1 MQATTTL
8 RNIHN
13 EKTINNKD
21 TTRTLIK
28 GAMERKVR
36 KECVKREVKCP

>member
-1 MQATTTL
+1 L
-8 RNIHN
+8 RNKHN

-28 GAMERKVR
+28 GVMEKKVI
-36 KECVKREVKCP
+36 KECVKREVQCP